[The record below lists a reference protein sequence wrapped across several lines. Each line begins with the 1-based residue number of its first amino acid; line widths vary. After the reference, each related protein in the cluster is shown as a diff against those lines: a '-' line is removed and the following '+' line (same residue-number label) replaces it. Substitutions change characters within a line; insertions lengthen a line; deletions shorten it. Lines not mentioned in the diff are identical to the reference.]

1 MNELRHREEADTW
14 DQEVDQHFVNEYEL
28 DEYVTESNILCVVGQ
43 ETTIQLKAKNIIFL
57 TCSQKKNIFSSAI
70 P

>member
-28 DEYVTESNILCVVGQ
+28 DEYVTESNILFDVGQ